1 MEATV
6 KEKQRAALRDFA
18 DGKPVKSEQNKL
30 RKIEVR
36 VTPEEYDH
44 IKLIAGATH
53 LSISEMIRQLCTGA
67 NLKALPPELFYDVL
81 DELYDSRQTIL
92 EVFAKEECLKAG
104 LKRIESVIEDFKNTV
119 KDFYGGTNGVNY
131 RSYVEHFDFYH
142 EMTPEEL
149 EEWNKAN
156 AEWQEMLQYG
166 DY

>member
-1 MEATV
+1 MEATI
-6 KEKQRAALRDFA
+6 KEKQNAAWRDFVDA
-18 DGKPVKSEQNKL
+18 KPVKSEQNKL

-36 VTPEEYDH
+36 VTPEEYEH

-92 EVFAKEECLKAG
+92 EVFAKEECLQAG
-104 LKRIESVIEDFKNTV
+104 LKRIEAVIEDFKNTV

-131 RSYVEHFDFYH
+131 RSYVQRFNDEHA
-142 EMTPEEL
+142 MTPEKL
-149 EEWNKAN
+149 
-156 AEWQEMLQYG
+156 AEWQKEWDTWQEMIESG

>member
-1 MEATV
+1 MEPTV
-6 KEKQRAALRDFA
+6 KEKQHAALRDFA

-36 VTPEEYDH
+36 VTPEEYEH

-81 DELYDSRQTIL
+81 DELYDARCEIM
-92 EVFAKEECLKAG
+92 EIFDNEACLKRG
-104 LKRIESVIEDFKNTV
+104 LDRMDSIIEDFKNIV

-131 RSYVEHFDFYH
+131 RPYVQRFNDEHA
-142 EMTPEEL
+142 MTPEEL
-149 EEWNKAN
+149 
-156 AEWQEMLQYG
+156 AEWQKEWDTWQEMIESG

>member
-6 KEKQRAALRDFA
+6 KEKQHAALRDFA

-36 VTPEEYDH
+36 VTPEEYEH
-44 IKLIAGATH
+44 IKLIAGVTH

-81 DELYDSRQTIL
+81 DELYDAKQTIL
-92 EVFAKEECLKAG
+92 EVFDHEPCLDRALDRMCDIIGTFKE
-104 LKRIESVIEDFKNTV
+104 TV

-131 RSYVEHFDFYH
+131 RSYVQRFNDEHA
-142 EMTPEEL
+142 MTPEEL
-149 EEWNKAN
+149 
-156 AEWQEMLQYG
+156 AEWQKEWDTWQEMIESG